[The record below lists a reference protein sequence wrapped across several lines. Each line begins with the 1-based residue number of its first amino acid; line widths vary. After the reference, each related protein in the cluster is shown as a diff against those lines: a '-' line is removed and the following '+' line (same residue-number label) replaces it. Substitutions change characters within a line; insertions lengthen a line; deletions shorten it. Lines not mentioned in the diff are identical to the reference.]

1 MRAKF
6 CFRIIVERTYSYLQ
20 IDSMIGN
27 IQRLHLGLPVKAQDM
42 VLPICS
48 TDQLDTSC
56 GCNPPNL
63 AISHCSLGARET
75 VKALHCGCWD
85 LC

>member
-27 IQRLHLGLPVKAQDM
+27 IQRLH
-42 VLPICS
+42 
-48 TDQLDTSC
+48 
-56 GCNPPNL
+56 
-63 AISHCSLGARET
+63 
-75 VKALHCGCWD
+75 
-85 LC
+85 